1 MNPGQQAAYEESEE
15 RELEPILAAESFIPV
30 GLFAEPR
37 KRLRFL
43 KRARPPSGGETATA
57 LISGIVERT
66 EMRRNTLTDVDFAW
80 ARVRSYGGVT
90 FDLVTPPAQ
99 VTPTFAPGAI
109 VQTLVWLVGSVE
121 LD

>member
-1 MNPGQQAAYEESEE
+1 MTFGFRLFGEAGAFRFLPDATQFQLQPG
-15 RELEPILAAESFIPV
+15 V

-43 KRARPPSGGETATA
+43 KRPRPPSGGETATA
-57 LISGIVERT
+57 LLSGIVERT
-66 EMRRNTLTDVDFAW
+66 EMRRNMLTDVDFAW